1 MMSQW
6 DNPLPTSNFLFDIA
20 RGGVVGASVVNVFGF
35 NVAVGTSFET
45 LWNDG
50 GNYVFPT
57 EAKAMTAVSSSV
69 LDTMQVLINGLD
81 INYQPVTQ
89 IVTLTGTSP
98 VSIPES
104 IYRINSAVIL
114 SGSNVGNITIA
125 SGGVTYG
132 YIGAGL
138 GTTQACIY
146 TVPEGHKLYLFRIDV
161 NSATVTGSKYLTF
174 RNVVQSPNGRM
185 LRVAE
190 ATFATSQVSYDRQV
204 PFMID
209 EKTDFLFEAK
219 SSSGSNEVSIF
230 VEAVLYKNPRVY
242 G

>member
-20 RGGVVGASVVNVFGF
+20 RGGVVGASAVNIFGF
-35 NVAVGTSFET
+35 NTVVGTTYET

-57 EAKAMTAVSSSV
+57 ESKAMTIVSSST
-69 LDTMQVLINGLD
+69 DTMQVLINGLD
-81 INYQPVTQ
+81 ADYRELVQ
-89 IVTLTGTSP
+89 IVTLTGTTP
-98 VSIPES
+98 VAIPKSIF
-104 IYRINSAVIL
+104 RINSAVIL

-132 YIGAGL
+132 YIEAGL
-138 GTTQACIY
+138 GVTQSCVY
-146 TVPEGHKLYLFRIDV
+146 TVPEGHKLYLFRIDL
-161 NSATVTGSKYLTF
+161 NSATANPNKYVTIH
-174 RNVVQSPNGRM
+174 NVVCASNGRK
-185 LRVAE
+185 VKVSQ
-190 ATFATSQVSYDRQV
+190 ATFSTSQVSYDRQV

-209 EKTDFLFEAK
+209 EKSDFTFEAK
-219 SSSGSNEVSIF
+219 SSSGENEVAIF

>member
-1 MMSQW
+1 MMSQY
-6 DNPLPTSNFLFDIA
+6 DNPSPTSSFLFDIA
-20 RGGVVGASVVNVFGF
+20 RGNIVGATPVNIFGF
-35 NVAVGTSFET
+35 NSTVGTDYET

-57 EAKAMTAVSSSV
+57 EAKAMTIVSSAA
-69 LDTMQVLINGLD
+69 DTMQVLISGLD
-81 INYQPVTQ
+81 ADYRELVQV
-89 IVTLTGTSP
+89 VTLTGITP
-98 VSIPES
+98 VVIPKSIF
-104 IYRINSAVIL
+104 RINSAVIL

-138 GTTQACIY
+138 GVTQACIY
-146 TVPEGHKLYLFRIDV
+146 TVPADHKLYLFRIDV
-161 NSATVTGSKYLTF
+161 NSATTNGNKYVTF
-174 RNVVQSPNGRM
+174 RNVITTSTGRK
-185 LRVAE
+185 LRVAA
-190 ATFATSQVSYDRQV
+190 ATFAVSQVSYDRQV

-219 SSSGSNEVSIF
+219 SSSSENEVAIF

>member
-6 DNPLPTSNFLFDIA
+6 DNPSPTSSFLFDIA
-20 RGGVVGASVVNVFGF
+20 RGNMVGATPVNIFGF
-35 NVAVGTSFET
+35 NTVVGGTFET

-50 GNYVFPT
+50 ATYVFPS
-57 EAKAMTAVSSSV
+57 EPKAMTIVSSAA
-69 LDTMQVLINGLD
+69 DTMQVLINGLD
-81 INYQPVTQ
+81 ADYRELVQV
-89 IVTLTGTSP
+89 VTLTGITP
-98 VSIPES
+98 VAIPKSIF
-104 IYRINSAVIL
+104 RINSAVIL
-114 SGSNVGNITIA
+114 SGNNVGNITIA

-138 GTTQACIY
+138 GITQACVY
-146 TVPEGHKLYLFRIDV
+146 TVPADHKLYLFRIDL
-161 NSATVTGSKYLTF
+161 NSATANPNKYITIH
-174 RNVVQSPNGRM
+174 NVVCNSNGRK
-185 LRVAE
+185 LKVAQ

-209 EKTDFLFEAK
+209 EKSDFTFEAK
-219 SSSGSNEVSIF
+219 SSSGENEVAIF